1 MMKRQNRFKSKVAWM
16 AIGSLILLVFN
27 TFGLFDKMG
36 ITSTSGQLII
46 DSILSILVLFGVLNS
61 PTDVNNF

>member
-16 AIGSLILLVFN
+16 AIGSLILLVCN

-61 PTDVNNF
+61 PTDANNF